1 MSTSANSYLE
11 NYQKLKQIADAIRHQ
26 TEPDIDKLVLV
37 VDQAT
42 VAYTNSQARLEAV
55 ESALKSVS
63 EK

>member
-26 TEPDIDKLVLV
+26 TEPDIDKLVLLV
-37 VDQAT
+37 EQAT
-42 VAYTNSQARLEAV
+42 MAYKNCQARIEAV
-55 ESALKSVS
+55 ESVLKSVS